1 MMKQV
6 MILVIYSEQIM
17 IIISPHAHPT
27 QTSST
32 LLIHPQ
38 VQASTL
44 TILQKERIA
53 QRILLT
59 LPITTLLQQE

>member
-17 IIISPHAHPT
+17 IIISPHAYPT